1 MKSIKNDLVI
11 EYLNKLYPNARCSLD
26 YSKDYELVIAVI
38 LSAQSTDK
46 KVNEITKILF
56 NKYKTIDAYINVPIK
71 DIEEIIKPLGLYKN
85 KALSIKDFAFKLVNK
100 YNYVIPSSKKELL
113 TIKGIGNKVA
123 NVILIELF
131 HIEEFPVD
139 THIYR
144 FSKRLN
150 YISIDDSINKAEE
163 ALKKAF
169 PKKYWIKLH
178 HQIIFFG
185 RYKCKSQNPSCKDCR
200 LIKYCNFN
208 NSL

>member
-11 EYLNKLYPNARCSLD
+11 EYLNELYPNARCSLNYD
-26 YSKDYELVIAVI
+26 KDYEFVIAVI

-46 KVNEITKILF
+46 KVNEITRVLF
-56 NKYKTIDAYINVPIK
+56 NKYKTVDDFNNASLK
-71 DIEEIIKPLGLYKN
+71 DIEAIIKPIGLYKN
-85 KALSIKDFAFKLVNK
+85 KALAIKDFTFKLANK
-100 YNYVIPSSKKELL
+100 YDYVIPSSKKELL
-113 TIKGIGNKVA
+113 TIKGIGYKVA

-150 YISIDDSINKAEE
+150 YISKDDSINKAEV

-169 PKKYWIKLH
+169 PKKYWIRLH
-178 HQIIFFG
+178 HQVIFFG
-185 RYKCKSQNPSCKDCR
+185 RYKCKSQNPICKDCK
-200 LIKYCNFN
+200 LKKFCKFN